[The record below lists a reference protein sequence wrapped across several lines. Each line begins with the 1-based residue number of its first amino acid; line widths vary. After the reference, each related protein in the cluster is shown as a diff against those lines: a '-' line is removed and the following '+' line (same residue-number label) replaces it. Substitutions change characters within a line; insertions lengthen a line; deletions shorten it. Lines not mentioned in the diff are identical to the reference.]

1 MATSSGPVILPQFQG
16 DYLDVQRKQQL
27 AQALMGVAM
36 SNGGDQL
43 NKIGAGM
50 PVMPKYS
57 IGSGLTQLA
66 QAYLGAKLG
75 NDAIGGMR
83 NLGAQQ
89 MQFLTG
95 GVAPGAAPSA
105 AAAPDQAPQPAAAG
119 APVGVSAGGGVG
131 GSMQVAN
138 PFGDGDADRSALAN
152 AMASQRSQSGGFLSP
167 GGANNPAG
175 LPVQMAAQMYLS
187 NPDKYW
193 EVQAGQY
200 KPAEI
205 VSQLRAAGID
215 PSSTLGQQLA
225 QQSLVK
231 ANYIAP
237 VSLRPGGYMFD
248 PMSGKTQQMPH
259 VPDGFTAVSGQDG
272 QWNIVPVQGGLG
284 AIADTTAARARGN
297 AQYNLKEVFNPQ
309 TNQMEYQ
316 TATNVADAANGGAP
330 SGNLPAPIR
339 NNNPGALMPGGKLAQ
354 FGSPQEGLAAM
365 DNNLQSYGKQGVNTL
380 SGVISKW
387 APPNENDTQAY
398 IADVS
403 QRLGIKPNQQIDL
416 SNPFV
421 RQAIGSAIMLRENGP
436 SGVFGYPGTQGAP
449 AAPAGARGFA
459 AAPALGAATAANT
472 SQGAPSKQMAD
483 AQSALSDSDSV
494 YQQSREAL
502 TSMINLARNQGVGGT
517 MARFAPDGVA
527 TRLSTDAAEYGKL
540 HANYVSLQGK
550 ALGAAGSDA
559 SRATINESVPT
570 YDKPQDAK
578 ISGLNNQLNQLD
590 LMHLK
595 RQVMNPIFQQGNEK
609 AYSQQSA
616 AFDNMVKPT
625 MMTTI
630 TPILQ
635 MNGDQQR
642 SAVQQAIKQNA
653 SMRPVFEMLFNTGM
667 LK

>member
-27 AQALMGVAM
+27 AQALMGIAM

-57 IGSGLTQLA
+57 VGSGIAQLG
-66 QAYLGAKLG
+66 QALLAAKLG
-75 NDAIGGMR
+75 NDSIEGMR

-89 MQFLTG
+89 MQFLMG
-95 GVAPGAAPSA
+95 SPQSA
-105 AAAPDQAPQPAAAG
+105 QPAAQTSDA
-119 APVGVSAGGGVG
+119 APVGVSSGGGLA

-138 PFGDGDADRSALAN
+138 PYGDTSGGNSALAS
-152 AMASQRSQSGGFLSP
+152 ALTAQRSGGFLAP
-167 GGANNPAG
+167 GGPNNPAG
-175 LPVQMAAQMYLS
+175 LPSQMAAQLYLS
-187 NPDKYW
+187 DPGKYW
-193 EVQAGQY
+193 ETQAKQFDPTDAT
-200 KPAEI
+200 KMA
-205 VSQLRAAGID
+205 RAAGMD
-215 PSSTLGQQLA
+215 PTQANHGALA
-225 QQSLVK
+225 K
-231 ANYIAP
+231 ANFIAP

-248 PMSGKTQQMPH
+248 PISGQTQQMPH
-259 VPDGFTAVSGQDG
+259 VPDGFTAVQGQNG

-297 AQYNLKEVFNPQ
+297 AQYNLKEVYNPQ
-309 TNQMEYQ
+309 TQQMEYQ
-316 TATNVADAANGGAP
+316 TTTNVADAANGGIPA
-330 SGNLPAPIR
+330 GNLPAPIR
-339 NNNPGALMPGGKLAQ
+339 NNNPGALMPGGRLAQ
-354 FGSPQEGLAAM
+354 YNSPQEGLAAM

-380 SGVISKW
+380 AGVISKW
-387 APPNENDTQAY
+387 APPNENDTKGY
-398 IADVS
+398 IADAA
-403 QRLGIKPNQQIDL
+403 QRLGIKPDQKIDL
-416 SNPFV
+416 SNPYV
-421 RQAIGSAIMLRENGP
+421 RQAISSAIMLRENGP
-436 SGVFGYPGTQGAP
+436 NGVFGYPGQQGTPNSAPSVPQGYPGAP
-449 AAPAGARGFA
+449 GTAAQRPGGFA
-459 AAPALGAATAANT
+459 AAPPLGVMTAANA

-483 AQSALSDSDSV
+483 AQSSLSDADSV
-494 YQQSREAL
+494 YQQSRDAL
-502 TSMINLARNQGVGGT
+502 TNMIALAQKQGIGGT
-517 MARFAPDGVA
+517 LARFAPEGVA

-550 ALGAAGSDA
+550 ALGSAGSDA

-595 RQVMNPIFQQGNEK
+595 RQVMAPLFQQGNEK
-609 AYSQQSA
+609 AYTQQSA
-616 AFDNMVKPT
+616 AFDNMVKPA
-625 MMTTI
+625 MMPTI

-642 SAVQQAIKQNA
+642 AAVQQAVKQNA
-653 SMRPVFEMLFNTGM
+653 SLKPVFEMMFNNGM